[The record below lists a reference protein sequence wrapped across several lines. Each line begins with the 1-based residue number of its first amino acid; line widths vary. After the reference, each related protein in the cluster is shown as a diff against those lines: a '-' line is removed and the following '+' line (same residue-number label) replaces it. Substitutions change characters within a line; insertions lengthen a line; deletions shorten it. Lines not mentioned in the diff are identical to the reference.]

1 MSLAGFSPSTF
12 SLLYCKL
19 KSVSSG
25 VKNVALTT
33 DASGIIF
40 TLNDN
45 SKLTVTLPYPLTK
58 AQRDEIVKLLPTLSK
73 MKEDTNGNLTYDGD
87 RLLVESD
94 KTTTDIDFD
103 TEINF

>member
-1 MSLAGFSPSTF
+1 MDMVLY
-12 SLLYCKL
+12 SLLIKKI
-19 KSVSSG
+19 KSVASG
-25 VKNVALTT
+25 VKKVELTT
-33 DASGIIF
+33 DHSGLIF

-45 SKLTVTLPYPLTK
+45 SKLTVTLPSQLTV
-58 AQRDEIVKLLPTLSK
+58 AQRDEIVKLLPILSK
-73 MKEDTNGNLTYDGD
+73 MKEDVNGDFTYDGD

>member
-1 MSLAGFSPSTF
+1 MDMVLY
-12 SLLYCKL
+12 SLLNKKL
-19 KSVSSG
+19 KSVASG
-25 VKNVALTT
+25 VKKVELTT
-33 DASGIIF
+33 DHSGLIF

-45 SKLTVTLPYPLTK
+45 SRLTVTLPSQLTVT
-58 AQRDEIVKLLPTLSK
+58 QRDEIVKLLPTLSK

>member
-1 MSLAGFSPSTF
+1 MFSSSVF
-12 SLLYCKL
+12 AILNGKL
-19 KSVSSG
+19 KSVASG
-25 VKNVALTT
+25 VKNVALTP

-58 AQRDEIVKLLPTLSK
+58 VQRDEIVKLLPTLSK
-73 MKEDTNGNLTYDGD
+73 MKEDTNGKLTYDGD

>member
-1 MSLAGFSPSTF
+1 MDMVLY
-12 SLLYCKL
+12 SLLNKKI
-19 KSVSSG
+19 KSVASG
-25 VKNVALTT
+25 VKKVELTT
-33 DASGIIF
+33 DHSGLIF

-45 SKLTVTLPYPLTK
+45 SKLTVTLPSQLTV

-73 MKEDTNGNLTYDGD
+73 MKEDTNGNLTYDGN

-94 KTTTDIDFD
+94 KATTDIDFD

>member
-1 MSLAGFSPSTF
+1 MFSSSVF
-12 SLLYCKL
+12 AILQSKI
-19 KSVSSG
+19 KSVASG

>member
-1 MSLAGFSPSTF
+1 MDMVLY
-12 SLLYCKL
+12 SLLNKKI
-19 KSVSSG
+19 KSVASG
-25 VKNVALTT
+25 VKKVELTT
-33 DASGIIF
+33 DHSGLIF

-45 SKLTVTLPYPLTK
+45 SKLTVTLPSQLTV

-73 MKEDTNGNLTYDGD
+73 IKEDTNGNLTYDGN

>member
-1 MSLAGFSPSTF
+1 MFSS
-12 SLLYCKL
+12 SVYAILQSKL

-25 VKNVALTT
+25 VKNVALTP

>member
-1 MSLAGFSPSTF
+1 MAFSASTYA
-12 SLLYCKL
+12 LLYSKL
-19 KSVSSG
+19 KSVASG

-33 DASGIIF
+33 DASGLIF

-58 AQRDEIVKLLPTLSK
+58 AQKDEIVKLLPTLSK
-73 MKEDTNGNLTYDGD
+73 MKEHTNGKLTYDGD

>member
-1 MSLAGFSPSTF
+1 MAGFSPSTYA
-12 SLLYCKL
+12 LLYSKL

-58 AQRDEIVKLLPTLSK
+58 TQRDEIVKLLPTLSK
-73 MKEDTNGNLTYDGD
+73 MKEDTNGNLTYDGN

>member
-1 MSLAGFSPSTF
+1 MFSSSVF
-12 SLLYCKL
+12 AILQSKI
-19 KSVSSG
+19 KSVASG
-25 VKNVALTT
+25 VKNVALTPN
-33 DASGIIF
+33 ASGLIF

-45 SKLTVTLPYPLTK
+45 SKLTVTLPYPLTI

>member
-1 MSLAGFSPSTF
+1 MDMVLY
-12 SLLYCKL
+12 SLLIKKI
-19 KSVSSG
+19 KSVASG
-25 VKNVALTT
+25 VKKVELTT
-33 DASGIIF
+33 DHSGLIF

-45 SKLTVTLPYPLTK
+45 SKLTVTLPSQLTV

-73 MKEDTNGNLTYDGD
+73 MKEDTNGKLTYDGN

>member
-1 MSLAGFSPSTF
+1 MDMVLY
-12 SLLYCKL
+12 SLLNKKI
-19 KSVSSG
+19 KSVASG
-25 VKNVALTT
+25 VKKVELTT
-33 DASGIIF
+33 DHSGLIF

-45 SKLTVTLPYPLTK
+45 SKLTVTLPSQLTV

-73 MKEDTNGNLTYDGD
+73 MKEDVNGDFTYDGD

>member
-1 MSLAGFSPSTF
+1 MFSS
-12 SLLYCKL
+12 SVYAILQSKL
-19 KSVSSG
+19 KSVATG
-25 VKNVALTT
+25 VKNVALTP
-33 DASGIIF
+33 DASGLIF

-45 SKLTVTLPYPLTK
+45 SKLTVTLPYPLTV

-73 MKEDTNGNLTYDGD
+73 MKEDTNGKLTYDGD

>member
-1 MSLAGFSPSTF
+1 MDMVLY
-12 SLLYCKL
+12 SLLNKKL
-19 KSVSSG
+19 KSVASG
-25 VKNVALTT
+25 VKKVELTT
-33 DASGIIF
+33 DHSGLIF

-45 SKLTVTLPYPLTK
+45 SKLTVTLPSQLTV

-73 MKEDTNGNLTYDGD
+73 MKEDVNGDFTYDGD
-87 RLLVESD
+87 KVLVESD

>member
-1 MSLAGFSPSTF
+1 MAFSSETYA
-12 SLLYCKL
+12 LLYSKL
-19 KSVSSG
+19 KSVASG
-25 VKNVALTT
+25 VKNVALTPN
-33 DASGIIF
+33 ASGLIF

-45 SKLTVTLPYPLTK
+45 SKLTVTLPYPLTV

-73 MKEDTNGNLTYDGD
+73 MKEDTNGKLTYDGD
-87 RLLVESD
+87 RILEESD

>member
-1 MSLAGFSPSTF
+1 MAGFSPSTYA
-12 SLLYCKL
+12 LLYSKL

-25 VKNVALTT
+25 VKNVALTP

-45 SKLTVTLPYPLTK
+45 SKLTVTLPYPLTIV
-58 AQRDEIVKLLPTLSK
+58 QRDEIVKLLPTLSK
-73 MKEDTNGNLTYDGD
+73 MKEDTNGDFTYDGD
-87 RLLVESD
+87 KVLVESD
-94 KTTTDIDFD
+94 KATTDIDFD

>member
-1 MSLAGFSPSTF
+1 MFSS
-12 SLLYCKL
+12 SVYAILQSKL
-19 KSVSSG
+19 KSVASG
-25 VKNVALTT
+25 VKNVALTP
-33 DASGIIF
+33 DASGLIF

-45 SKLTVTLPYPLTK
+45 SKLTVTLPYPLTI

-94 KTTTDIDFD
+94 KTTTDIDLD

>member
-1 MSLAGFSPSTF
+1 MAGFSPSTYA
-12 SLLYCKL
+12 LLYSKL
-19 KSVSSG
+19 KSVASG
-25 VKNVALTT
+25 VKNVALTP

-45 SKLTVTLPYPLTK
+45 SKLTVTLPSQLTVV
-58 AQRDEIVKLLPTLSK
+58 QRDEIVKLLPTLSK

>member
-1 MSLAGFSPSTF
+1 MFSSSVF
-12 SLLYCKL
+12 AILQSKI
-19 KSVSSG
+19 KSVASG
-25 VKNVALTT
+25 VKNVALTP

-45 SKLTVTLPYPLTK
+45 SKLTVTLPYPLTV

-87 RLLVESD
+87 RLLLESD

>member
-1 MSLAGFSPSTF
+1 MAFSSETYAILQ
-12 SLLYCKL
+12 SKL

-25 VKNVALTT
+25 VKNVALTP

>member
-1 MSLAGFSPSTF
+1 MAFSSETYAILQ
-12 SLLYCKL
+12 SKL
-19 KSVSSG
+19 KSVASG
-25 VKNVALTT
+25 VKNVALTP
-33 DASGIIF
+33 DASGLIF

-45 SKLTVTLPYPLTK
+45 SKLTVTLPYPLTV

-87 RLLVESD
+87 RLLLESD

>member
-1 MSLAGFSPSTF
+1 MFSS
-12 SLLYCKL
+12 SVYAILQSKL
-19 KSVSSG
+19 KSVATG
-25 VKNVALTT
+25 VKNVALTP

-58 AQRDEIVKLLPTLSK
+58 AQKDEIVKLLPTLSK

>member
-1 MSLAGFSPSTF
+1 MDMVLY
-12 SLLYCKL
+12 SLLIKKI
-19 KSVSSG
+19 KSVASG
-25 VKNVALTT
+25 VKKVELTT
-33 DASGIIF
+33 DHSGLIF

-45 SKLTVTLPYPLTK
+45 SKLTVTLPSQLTV

-73 MKEDTNGNLTYDGD
+73 MKEDTNGKLTYDGN

-94 KTTTDIDFD
+94 KATTDIDFD

>member
-1 MSLAGFSPSTF
+1 MFSSSVF
-12 SLLYCKL
+12 AILQSKI
-19 KSVSSG
+19 KSVASG
-25 VKNVALTT
+25 VKNVALTP

>member
-1 MSLAGFSPSTF
+1 MAGFSSSTYAI
-12 SLLYCKL
+12 LYSKL
-19 KSVSSG
+19 KSVASG
-25 VKNVALTT
+25 VKNVALTP
-33 DASGIIF
+33 DESGLIF

-45 SKLTVTLPYPLTK
+45 SKLTVTLPSQLTVT
-58 AQRDEIVKLLPTLSK
+58 QRDEIVKLLPTLSK

-87 RLLVESD
+87 RVLVESD

>member
-1 MSLAGFSPSTF
+1 MAGFSPSTYA
-12 SLLYCKL
+12 LLYSKL

-73 MKEDTNGNLTYDGD
+73 MKEDTNGNLTYDGN

>member
-1 MSLAGFSPSTF
+1 MDMVLY
-12 SLLYCKL
+12 SLLIKKI
-19 KSVSSG
+19 KSVASG
-25 VKNVALTT
+25 VQKVELTT
-33 DASGIIF
+33 DHSGLIF

-45 SKLTVTLPYPLTK
+45 SKLTVTLPSQLTV
-58 AQRDEIVKLLPTLSK
+58 AQRDEIVKLLPTMSK
-73 MKEDTNGNLTYDGD
+73 MKEDTNGNLTYDGN